1 LNPTGS
7 GWADWWPSRPD
18 SFLWARSNPGSHDC
32 WPNPATMQLSAHCM
46 KNHAM
51 ITSSLGGGGRG
62 DSTLL
67 WGGGGGD
74 STLLWGGGGDSTL
87 LGWRQMVVIII
98 PVVAGK
104 IKTWLVA
111 LLAAE
116 AR

>member
-51 ITSSLGGGGRG
+51 ITSSLGGGGEA
-62 DSTLL
+62 TLPYF
-67 WGGGGGD
+67 G
-74 STLLWGGGGDSTL
+74 GGGGDSTL